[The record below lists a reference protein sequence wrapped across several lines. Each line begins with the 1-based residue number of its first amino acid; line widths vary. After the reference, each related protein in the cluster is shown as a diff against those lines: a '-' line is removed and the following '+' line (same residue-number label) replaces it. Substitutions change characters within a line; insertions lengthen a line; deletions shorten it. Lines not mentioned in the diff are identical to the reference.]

1 MVPEREVA
9 AREKASGGAL
19 AVSLVAQIHPIGVCV
34 SNRSQVVQIHPLGG
48 QYVSPKWRPRHPQ
61 RSPNKEAKVIEKDNQ
76 VEKEKGKARANTK
89 TKKEM
94 TVMRDSKIKAKTP
107 RIPARCARSEKHQNC
122 HGCKLQSMAPSQR
135 GLQINCPEE
144 LMTA

>member
-9 AREKASGGAL
+9 AKEKASGGAL
-19 AVSLVAQIHPIGVCV
+19 AVSLVAQTHPIGVCV
-34 SNRSQVVQIHPLGG
+34 SNLSQVAQILPTGE

-61 RSPNKEAKVIEKDNQ
+61 RGPNKEAKVIEEDNQ
-76 VEKEKGKARANTK
+76 VEKEKGKAKANTK
-89 TKKEM
+89 TKKET
-94 TVMRDSKIKAKTP
+94 TVMRGPKIKAKTP
-107 RIPARCARSEKHQNC
+107 RIPARCARSEKPQNC
-122 HGCKLQSMAPSQR
+122 HGCRLQSMAPSQR

>member
-1 MVPEREVA
+1 MVPEREVV

-19 AVSLVAQIHPIGVCV
+19 AVSLVAQTHRTGACV
-34 SNRSQVVQIHPLGG
+34 SSLSPVQIHPVGG
-48 QYVSPKWRPRHPQ
+48 QYASPKWRPQHPQ
-61 RSPNKEAKVIEKDNQ
+61 RSPKKEAKVIEKDNQ

-89 TKKEM
+89 TKKET
-94 TVMRDSKIKAKTP
+94 TVMRGSKIEAKTP

-122 HGCKLQSMAPSQR
+122 HGWRLQSMALSQR